1 MAESGPP
8 LGTIL
13 GNLGINT
20 VKFCKEF
27 NDFTKELPTYFLLK
41 VKIKILEDKSFNF
54 NVALPSTGSIIGLL
68 KFERTVEH
76 SGKQTIQHCISLK
89 SIVQIALLKFPKLSL
104 DVSVPIICGSAN
116 SFKNLQI
123 VF

>member
-68 KFERTVEH
+68 KFERTVDQ
-76 SGKQTIQHCISLK
+76 SGKQIIQHCISLK